1 MSEMLPFPKAIELGM
16 PPVIKGGVTVLI
28 LEMRKGIMENGN
40 YTEEVGRDFK
50 LINS

>member
-1 MSEMLPFPKAIELGM
+1 MSEIIPFPQAPQIEM
-16 PPVIKGGVTVLI
+16 PPIIIGGVSVLI
-28 LEMRKGIMENGN
+28 CEMRKGIMENEN